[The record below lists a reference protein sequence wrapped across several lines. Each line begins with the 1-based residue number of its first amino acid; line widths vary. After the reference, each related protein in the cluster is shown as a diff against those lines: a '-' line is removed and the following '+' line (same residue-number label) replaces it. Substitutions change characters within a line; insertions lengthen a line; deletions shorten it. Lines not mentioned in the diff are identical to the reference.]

1 MSPQMPPPTSSSA
14 TESKADADSEAPRSL
29 LLDLD
34 GVLIDTLP
42 VMETAWHAVRET
54 HGLDVPF
61 TAYQEHLGRPFG
73 VIMERLGLA
82 NAEAIHRTYT
92 EASTA
97 AAHLARAFDGITDVL
112 LTVAAAGWSLG
123 VVTSKPLLRAT
134 PLLAELGCPFAVVR
148 GPDGPGRGK
157 PAPDPILLALIDL
170 GTDPAGA
177 TYVGD
182 MAVDQEAA
190 HRAGVPFIHAGW
202 GYGRPIGSSTVI
214 AEAPRELLHL
224 LGVTVS
230 PAPFLEGGLV

>member
-1 MSPQMPPPTSSSA
+1 MPPQLPSLTSSSA
-14 TESKADADSEAPRSL
+14 TVSKADVDAEVPRSL

-34 GVLIDTLP
+34 GVLVDTLP
-42 VMETAWHAVRET
+42 VMESAWHAVQEA

-61 TAYQEHLGRPFG
+61 TAYREHLGRPFD

-97 AAHLARAFDGITDVL
+97 VAHLARAFDGITDVL
-112 LTVAAAGWSLG
+112 LAVAAAGWSLG
-123 VVTSKPLLRAT
+123 VVTSKPLVRAA
-134 PLLAELGCPFAVVR
+134 PLLSELGCPFAVVR

-157 PAPDPILLALIDL
+157 PAPDPILLALIEL
-170 GTDPAGA
+170 GTDPAKA

-190 HRAGVPFIHAGW
+190 HRAGVPYIHAGW
-202 GYGRPIGSSTVI
+202 GYGLPISPSTVI
-214 AEAPRELLHL
+214 AESPRELLHL
-224 LGVTVS
+224 LDVTTS
-230 PAPFLEGGLV
+230 PAPFIEGGLL